1 MDRRSEIKRDYK
13 ENPPEMGVYKVTNKR
28 TGRFWIGSAVNVN
41 GKINSLKFQLEMGS
55 YTLDR
60 EMQNE
65 WNNGSPEDFTFE
77 VLEVLKP
84 DKSPTYDYR
93 NDLKRLEKRHPKWTP

>member
-1 MDRRSEIKRDYK
+1 
-13 ENPPEMGVYKVTNKR
+13 MGIYRVTNRR

-60 EMQNE
+60 EMQKE
-65 WNNGSPEDFTFE
+65 WDEGSPDDFTFE

-84 DKSPTYDYR
+84 DKSPAYDYR
-93 NDLKRLEKRHPKWTP
+93 EDLKKLAKSWSERFKETQ